1 MKDAVY
7 AALIKETVEGSK
19 IDFDYHTPITTKDR
33 ILTLS
38 TCTPN
43 KIEDERLVIAGVLEK
58 AEVTK
63 EAFEAFKTVFSEGA
77 ESAPA
82 EISAE

>member
-1 MKDAVY
+1 MASWKE
-7 AALIKETVEGSK
+7 IKVSVRASPSGCNLSCMM
-19 IDFDYHTPITTKDR
+19 
-33 ILTLS
+33 LS